1 MVAGHTSAKS
11 LTLLFSCVGRRV
23 ELVQSFRAAAAQ
35 LGIQLRVIGT
45 DTVPIAP
52 ALACVDEAV
61 VTPRVTDPAY
71 VPLIVDLVK
80 LHGVRAIIPT
90 IDPDLPVLSRHHATF
105 DALGCTAMLS
115 SPSVIQI
122 CRDKMETFYFLRDSG
137 IDTPMTYLPDE
148 IRELTPK
155 RYPYF
160 VKPRYGS
167 ASVNTHKL
175 DEQFDL
181 DYYLR
186 KHGGRDPIVQEF
198 LTGQEYTLDVY
209 VGLTG
214 EPRCVVPRARWS
226 TRGGEVSQGVV
237 IKDRDVMEAG
247 KRVVEKLGT
256 SCRGLV
262 TLQCMVT
269 PERRI
274 RFIEINARFGG
285 GAPLG
290 IAAGAN
296 YPLWLLQEL
305 MGITPQIAFD
315 GFEHGMCVS
324 RYDWSVFVPL
334 GPEAKPALVRT
345 TRPFPQY

>member
-1 MVAGHTSAKS
+1 MGSEQPTKS
-11 LTLLFSCVGRRV
+11 MTLLFSCAGRRV
-23 ELVQSFRAAAAQ
+23 ELIQSFRAAAAQ
-35 LGIQLRVIGT
+35 LGISLRVIGT

-52 ALACVDEAV
+52 ALACVDEAL

-71 VPLIVDLVK
+71 LPLIVELVK
-80 LHGVRAIIPT
+80 KHGVRAIIPT
-90 IDPDLPVLSRHHATF
+90 IDPDLPVLSRHHETF
-105 DALGCTAMLS
+105 NALGCTAMLGN
-115 SPSVIQI
+115 PAVIQI
-122 CRDKMETFYFLRDSG
+122 CRDKMETYYFLRDSG
-137 IDTPMTYLPDE
+137 IDTPATYLPDE
-148 IRELTPK
+148 IRELQPK
-155 RYPYF
+155 RFPYF

-167 ASVNTHKL
+167 ASVNAHKL
-175 DEQFDL
+175 DDQFDL

-198 LTGQEYTLDVY
+198 VAGEEFTLDVY

-214 EPRCVVPRARWS
+214 EPRCVVPRARWT

-237 IKDRDVMEAG
+237 IKDQDVMHAG
-247 KRVVEKLGT
+247 KRVVEKLGK

-262 TLQCMVT
+262 TLQCIVA
-269 PERRI
+269 PDRRI

-305 MGITPQIAFD
+305 SGVTPQIAFD
-315 GFEHGMCVS
+315 GFEHGMCIS
-324 RYDWSVFVPL
+324 RYDWSVFLPL
-334 GPEAKPALVRT
+334 GTDATPKLAPAS
-345 TRPFPQY
+345 RPIPQF